1 MEPEVEEFKPVKR
14 EERKG
19 RGKRGPKKEA
29 RNLEIQEDPK
39 EPELTGMQIAWQEA
53 LDRANA
59 RDKGSKSKRVKAGS
73 EEQEDILNRT
83 LEKRLPTGS

>member
-1 MEPEVEEFKPVKR
+1 MT
-14 EERKG
+14 
-19 RGKRGPKKEA
+19 A
-29 RNLEIQEDPK
+29 
-39 EPELTGMQIAWQEA
+39 MQIAWQEA

-59 RDKGSKSKRVKAGS
+59 RDKGQKSKRVKAGN